1 MDLSQTLEQKEK
13 QKQELGYEKFKE
25 YINQKITESIDSG
38 VSLVKINLDLDTIFI
53 EHEHNCSITQDTID
67 YLIGYYQSQGLTVEH
82 IKTKGYHNQYGGH
95 KGENTLKIH
104 LH

>member
-38 VSLVKINLDLDTIFI
+38 VSTVKIDLISDTILVEF
-53 EHEHNCSITQDTID
+53 EHNCSITQDTID
-67 YLIGYYQSQGLTVEH
+67 YIIGYYQSQGLTVEH